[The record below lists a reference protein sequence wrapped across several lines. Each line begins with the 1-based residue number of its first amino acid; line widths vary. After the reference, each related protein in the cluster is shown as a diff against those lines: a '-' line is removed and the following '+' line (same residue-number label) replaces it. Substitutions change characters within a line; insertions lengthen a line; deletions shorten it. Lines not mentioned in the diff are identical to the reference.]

1 MKRGV
6 KPKGKVEIKWSSN
19 FAYALGLLATDG
31 CLYSD
36 GLHICFTSKDL
47 EQVNNFKEALGI
59 DSKIGIKSSGSNK
72 IKKYYTV
79 QFGDVLFYKF
89 LVSIGIGPAKSKT
102 IGSVKIPDK
111 YFFDFLRGCFDGD
124 GTVYSYWDKR
134 WKSSFMFYLEF
145 ASASKKHIFWLRE
158 EINKRLLVSGHITN
172 DYEGSTLQLKYAKKE
187 SLKIFRKMYYSDKA
201 MCLQRK
207 KLKIIK
213 ILDIVGEDL

>member
-6 KPKGKVEIKWSSN
+6 KPKGKVEIKWSAN

-47 EQVNNFKEALGI
+47 EQVNNFKMALGI
-59 DSKIGIKSSGSNK
+59 DSVVGMKSSGSNK
-72 IKKYYTV
+72 VKKYYVV
-79 QFGDVLFYKF
+79 QFGDILFYKF
-89 LVSIGIGPAKSKT
+89 LVSIGIGPVKSKT
-102 IGSVKIPDK
+102 IGVVKISDK
-111 YFFDFLRGCFDGD
+111 YFFDFLRGCLDGD
-124 GTVYSYWDKR
+124 GTIYSYWDKR

-158 EINKRLLVSGHITN
+158 EINKKLLVSGHITN

-187 SLKIFRKMYYSDKA
+187 SLKIFRKMYYSNKVV
-201 MCLQRK
+201 CLQRK